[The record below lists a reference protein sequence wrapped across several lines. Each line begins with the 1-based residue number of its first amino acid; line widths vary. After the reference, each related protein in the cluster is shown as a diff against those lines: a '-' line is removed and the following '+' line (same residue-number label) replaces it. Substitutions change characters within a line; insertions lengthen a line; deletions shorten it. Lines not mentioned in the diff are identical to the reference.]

1 VKNKPE
7 ISSGT
12 PFGKL
17 LREGFLRGE
26 GFTKIGFHSNLNIK
40 QDIDFQ
46 HQQQAHVVP
55 LAQVQKDSMAHY
67 LEQFPSPCTEVDV
80 FFEMKA
86 YSMDLR
92 ERVVAACGEPG
103 ARIYQVAARFRV
115 SVAFVD
121 KLLRRQR
128 TTGSV
133 AALPACGGPAPRL
146 DPAGRAQLLVC
157 LGQQPDATLDEVRA
171 ALAASGGPALSRTAV
186 WRAVES
192 MGWGRKKKAFT
203 PPNATPSGS

>member
-1 VKNKPE
+1 
-7 ISSGT
+7 
-12 PFGKL
+12 
-17 LREGFLRGE
+17 
-26 GFTKIGFHSNLNIK
+26 
-40 QDIDFQ
+40 
-46 HQQQAHVVP
+46 
-55 LAQVQKDSMAHY
+55 
-67 LEQFPSPCTEVDV
+67 
-80 FFEMKA
+80 MKA
-86 YSMDLR
+86 YSTNLR

-115 SVAFVD
+115 SIAFVD

>member
-1 VKNKPE
+1 
-7 ISSGT
+7 
-12 PFGKL
+12 
-17 LREGFLRGE
+17 
-26 GFTKIGFHSNLNIK
+26 
-40 QDIDFQ
+40 
-46 HQQQAHVVP
+46 
-55 LAQVQKDSMAHY
+55 
-67 LEQFPSPCTEVDV
+67 
-80 FFEMKA
+80 MKA
-86 YSMDLR
+86 YSTDLR

-103 ARIYQVAARFRV
+103 PQIYQVAARFCV
-115 SVAFVD
+115 SVAFVN

-157 LGQQPDATLDEVRA
+157 LGQQPD
-171 ALAASGGPALSRTAV
+171 GPALSRTAV

>member
-1 VKNKPE
+1 
-7 ISSGT
+7 
-12 PFGKL
+12 
-17 LREGFLRGE
+17 
-26 GFTKIGFHSNLNIK
+26 
-40 QDIDFQ
+40 
-46 HQQQAHVVP
+46 
-55 LAQVQKDSMAHY
+55 
-67 LEQFPSPCTEVDV
+67 
-80 FFEMKA
+80 
-86 YSMDLR
+86 MDLR

-171 ALAASGGPALSRTAV
+171 ALAAAGGPALSRTAV

-192 MGWGRKKKAFT
+192 LGWGRKKKRPRRRTRHRAGRSL
-203 PPNATPSGS
+203 ASLVCGGRASGRLDALRVRR